1 MGKGDYSSKHI
12 SVLDEIEHIQLH
24 PGMYIGETSNPTH
37 LIEEAIDNALDECL
51 AGFASII
58 AVNLDTEN
66 NIYAII
72 DNGRGIPITN
82 NTPNII
88 STKMF
93 SGAKFQH
100 TKTAYEI
107 VSGLHGIGLVAVN
120 ALSSFYV
127 VEIYRDKKHAVFNF
141 ENSKF
146 KNKKIDKFEDVRPF
160 STKIM
165 FKPDQ
170 KIFETLLPDIERI
183 RRRLLISSV
192 ELPQVTLVLNIDKN
206 REIIKIDKQHYFDK
220 YCLGNS
226 DNGYTKILSFKS
238 TEGSESFGVTFCYT
252 LEGSIAP
259 RILSSINLLPVDN
272 GGTHVNCFFE
282 VIRDIF
288 VAKGKRLGFHFQPQ
302 DSICGLRSY
311 LSLYLKKPEFH
322 GQTKDKLVNRKSY
335 FDKLLKKVRFSI
347 ESYFDKEQDE
357 LKTILNMFE
366 QYRRK
371 VDSRKLRSTTNGK
384 RASTKF
390 TKLRD
395 CTSRNGELFI
405 TEGQSASGSLIQCRD
420 PRIHA
425 VLPLKGKVPNISNA
439 KDILNNKEIGEL
451 IQSLGTGVGPDFH
464 ISKLRYDKII
474 CATDADPDGSHIASL
489 ITMVLAVLVPEIIKK
504 QKYYIAR
511 TPLFAIN
518 EGKTFIPLWTEKEV
532 KEAIQ
537 NKKNVSRFKGLGELN
552 PSQLKVCLV
561 DKSTRKLVQLSFTNN
576 LKKLTKLFSESSEKR
591 DLLERSGEWSS
602 VEEVMYE

>member
-1 MGKGDYSSKHI
+1 MSKGDYSSKNI
-12 SVLDEIEHIQLH
+12 SVLDEIEHIRLH
-24 PGMYIGETSNPTH
+24 PGMYIGETTNPTR
-37 LIEEAIDNALDECL
+37 LIEEVVDNALDECL

-58 AVNLDTEN
+58 AVNINTKDCV
-66 NIYAII
+66 YAVI

-100 TKTAYEI
+100 TKTAYDI

-127 VEIYRDKKHAVFNF
+127 VEIYRDKRHGVFNF

-146 KNKKIDKFEDVRPF
+146 KSKKIDKFEEVRPF
-160 STKIM
+160 STKII
-165 FKPDQ
+165 FKPDKQ
-170 KIFETLLPDIERI
+170 IFESLLPDIERV
-183 RRRLLISSV
+183 RKRLLIASV
-192 ELPQVTLVLNIDKN
+192 ELPQVTLVLNIDES
-206 REIIKIDKQHYFDK
+206 REIIKIDKHHYFDK
-220 YCLGNS
+220 YCLTNS
-226 DNGYTKILSFKS
+226 DNNCSKVMSFIS
-238 TEGSESFGVTFCYT
+238 SDEVESFGVTFCYT
-252 LEGSIAP
+252 LEGSITP
-259 RILSSINLLPVDN
+259 RVLSSINLLPVDN

-282 VIRDIF
+282 ILRDIF

-302 DSICGLRSY
+302 DSLCGLRSY
-311 LSLYLKKPEFH
+311 LSLYLRKPEFH

-335 FDKLLKKVRFSI
+335 FDKLLKKVKLSI

-357 LKTILNMFE
+357 LKVILNLFE

-371 VDSRKLRSTTNGK
+371 VDSRKLRSTANEK

-395 CTSRNGELFI
+395 CNSRNGELFI

-425 VLPLKGKVPNISNA
+425 ILPLKGKVPNISNA
-439 KDILNNKEIGEL
+439 KDILKNKEIGEL
-451 IQSLGTGVGPDFH
+451 IQSLGTGVGPNFD

-489 ITMVLAVLVPEIIKK
+489 VTMVLAVLVPEIIKK
-504 QKYYIAR
+504 QKYYIAQ

-518 EGKTFIPLWTEKEV
+518 EGKTFIPLWTEQEV
-532 KEAIQ
+532 
-537 NKKNVSRFKGLGELN
+537 NKARNENRKITRYKGLGEMN
-552 PSQLKVCLV
+552 PSQLKVCLI
-561 DKSTRKLVQLSFTNN
+561 DKPTRKLIQLSYTDS
-576 LKKLTKLFSESSEKR
+576 LKKLIKLFSESSEKR
-591 DLLERSGEWSS
+591 DLLERSGEWSHF
-602 VEEVMYE
+602 EEVIRE